1 MVKQGRL
8 TQVQSDL
15 AFLKATVAGL
25 ATAESLASIASSQTD
40 LASNQTD
47 LATGL
52 EAAQTA
58 IEELT
63 AQLANVDSEEDLAAI
78 TDALA
83 EVQADVRELLE
94 ANAEINQSITINN
107 LATLDFVESIIAF
120 GTNEPN
126 VVINGSVTIEST
138 FANSSPAYNAR
149 INAITN
155 KIATILGNTNT
166 NIGLNIIS
174 SASSTVS
181 FNELVFIDN
190 TLTEAGFGFIHPKLS
205 TITGDV
211 TIAHSGAADYS
222 ILISAGNISLGSGLT
237 SVDFGSVM
245 IQSISST
252 GSGTGIIY
260 LPKATKFVAGTAQ
273 ATTVIVPKAT
283 VVSFGGEK
291 QTTAVVTA
299 TVENSVITTNSKE
312 INGALTVNGHS
323 GSKLSAPNLVNP
335 WATTIG
341 AIASA
346 DFPKVTEFKGNSTIA
361 AKTVSVPELAKTVSG
376 TLNITVAEVFNAP
389 KLATTMTVTAT
400 KAETVSV
407 KSSSNAAL
415 VLPAVK
421 TLTLVEQGT
430 TTDFNSAG
438 YAALE
443 SFTITGAQG
452 KAPFISTVAK
462 TIWITGSK
470 LKTVNIAG
478 GDIDNATVTG
488 DLTSLTTAGEIKAFT
503 LHDADKLAS
512 ANIGPAHLEGSAA
525 AEFTVTNN
533 DELASLTPTA
543 LDETG
548 NINISGNAKLAS
560 LDLSS
565 LVTIPFAGT
574 YTITIENNALTGSFI
589 EAQIK
594 SNDLMTLMPYFTTAI
609 AS

>member
-421 TLTLVEQGT
+421 NLN
-430 TTDFNSAG
+430 FSRARN
-438 YAALE
+438 YYR
-443 SFTITGAQG
+443 F
-452 KAPFISTVAK
+452 
-462 TIWITGSK
+462 
-470 LKTVNIAG
+470 
-478 GDIDNATVTG
+478 
-488 DLTSLTTAGEIKAFT
+488 
-503 LHDADKLAS
+503 
-512 ANIGPAHLEGSAA
+512 
-525 AEFTVTNN
+525 
-533 DELASLTPTA
+533 
-543 LDETG
+543 
-548 NINISGNAKLAS
+548 
-560 LDLSS
+560 
-565 LVTIPFAGT
+565 
-574 YTITIENNALTGSFI
+574 
-589 EAQIK
+589 
-594 SNDLMTLMPYFTTAI
+594 
-609 AS
+609 